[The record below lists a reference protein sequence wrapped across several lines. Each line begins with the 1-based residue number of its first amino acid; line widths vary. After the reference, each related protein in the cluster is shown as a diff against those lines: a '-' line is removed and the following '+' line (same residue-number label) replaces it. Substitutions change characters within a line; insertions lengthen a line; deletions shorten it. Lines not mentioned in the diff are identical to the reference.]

1 MASGTITVR
10 IDDSLKEELSKHCA
24 ATGETAS
31 QAVRSLLSEA
41 LLERNARTYDR
52 AIRSA
57 VRGEL
62 DRFLESDRVQ
72 KEFSADDFYDRLATA
87 LSYDIDELRR
97 IAGACLFVASGV
109 AEGTGAPLGSDGSRG
124 PASANEWYRAAM
136 AAGRD
141 VGLTAT
147 LEGAA
152 AAASGEAGTESEED
166 LL

>member
-1 MASGTITVR
+1 M
-10 IDDSLKEELSKHCA
+10 
-24 ATGETAS
+24 
-31 QAVRSLLSEA
+31 
-41 LLERNARTYDR
+41 
-52 AIRSA
+52 
-57 VRGEL
+57 RGEL

-97 IAGACLFVASGV
+97 IAGACLFVAAGV
-109 AEGTGAPLGSDGSRG
+109 AEGTGAPLGSGGPRG
-124 PASANEWYRAAM
+124 PASADEWYRAAM

-152 AAASGEAGTESEED
+152 AAASGEAGAESEED